1 MSTSHL
7 DSLGLEQL
15 EPVGVVERLEVRAQ
29 VVTALEVDGAQV
41 APEGRLASVRPLVHR
56 KVTPTLEHP
65 ENKKQFF
72 RMSKCENS
80 SQSEGYHQANKFITH
95 FIANRNEILSKFA

>member
-29 VVTALEVDGAQV
+29 VVTPLEVDGAQV
-41 APEGRLASVRPLVHR
+41 APEGRLASVGPLVHR

-65 ENKKQFF
+65 ENKKKI

-80 SQSEGYHQANKFITH
+80 SQSEGYHQAQKFITH